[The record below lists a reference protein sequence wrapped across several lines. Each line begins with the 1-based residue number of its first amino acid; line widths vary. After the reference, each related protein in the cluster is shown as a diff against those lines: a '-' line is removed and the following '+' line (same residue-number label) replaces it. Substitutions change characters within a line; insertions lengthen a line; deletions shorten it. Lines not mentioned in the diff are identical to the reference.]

1 MEEIVAVDG
10 AVVDDGVV
18 VDLTRIK
25 PKQTQQLRYFEIA
38 DQWDVLPVLPQ
49 TEKLLRKSF
58 DCEDAAVEALLDGS
72 VVVDDVAVVEATREL
87 LPLAL
92 KTKHVAN
99 DPEIHQ
105 HYLLLFLAI
114 LLDDLPYLFRRSHRI
129 YHHHHHVLLLLLLRV
144 LVQFPPNQTKGEVV
158 VPPNL
163 EIMKVRPQFHL
174 LRQLFLHLHY
184 GCHECASSDCCCC
197 CC

>member
-1 MEEIVAVDG
+1 M
-10 AVVDDGVV
+10 VDDGVV

-129 YHHHHHVLLLLLLRV
+129 YHHHHHVLLLLRV
-144 LVQFPPNQTKGEVV
+144 LVPLPNQKEEVV

-163 EIMKVRPQFHL
+163 QIRKVRPQFHL
-174 LRQLFLHLHY
+174 LRQLFLHPHY
-184 GCHECASSDCCCC
+184 GCYECAASSDYCYCYCCCC
-197 CC
+197 CYSKTC